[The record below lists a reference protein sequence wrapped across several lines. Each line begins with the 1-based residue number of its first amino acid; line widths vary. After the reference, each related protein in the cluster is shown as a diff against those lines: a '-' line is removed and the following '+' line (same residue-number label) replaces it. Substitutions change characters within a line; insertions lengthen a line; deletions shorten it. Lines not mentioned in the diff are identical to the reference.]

1 MGKYGCCAMNNNQT
15 SERAVLGQ
23 YATTSYITIADPYG
37 KKTQGL
43 SRHKKKQFL
52 TEPGHLGRSN
62 DTMFCK
68 SFPWLSEGDKYKG
81 QQMYLKTQ
89 PLASRKKGFLSSDAH
104 RTDEFTNVC
113 RTEQHRWALGR
124 EAAMKKLHERKKP
137 STANPDEKKGSSWL
151 QTKTLAEVAP
161 EFTTPHHLYDIG
173 KGDSVTK
180 FSQKCGITHNVTKTS
195 HADWATICHRR
206 TKLETKLCKQQSWQS
221 QHTRTHQLSNP
232 HSTGWKV

>member
-1 MGKYGCCAMNNNQT
+1 MGKCGCCAMNNNQT

-124 EAAMKKLHERKKP
+124 EAAMKKLHEKKKP
-137 STANPDEKKGSSWL
+137 RRLGDYMPSSYEIGNEAVQATELAKPTYANTPIIQSTFYRVE
-151 QTKTLAEVAP
+151 
-161 EFTTPHHLYDIG
+161 
-173 KGDSVTK
+173 SVK
-180 FSQKCGITHNVTKTS
+180 
-195 HADWATICHRR
+195 
-206 TKLETKLCKQQSWQS
+206 
-221 QHTRTHQLSNP
+221 SNA
-232 HSTGWKV
+232 GWKPIR